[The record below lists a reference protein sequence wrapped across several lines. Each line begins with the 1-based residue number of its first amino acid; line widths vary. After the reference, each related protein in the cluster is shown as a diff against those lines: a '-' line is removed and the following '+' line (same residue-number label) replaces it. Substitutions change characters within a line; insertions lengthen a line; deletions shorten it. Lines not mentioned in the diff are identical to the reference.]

1 MPAKSCGK
9 KSCGSKK
16 SKTKKALQGAIVAL
30 ITPFKDGKLDEDS
43 YRRLVEWQIKAGT
56 HGLLTVGTTGESA
69 TLSLEEKKRLYELT
83 MEIANGK
90 VPVIAGTGT
99 NNTAQSIE
107 LTKMAAEIGVDAV
120 LMVTPYYNKPT
131 QEGLYQHYKAV
142 AEAVKKIPIILYN
155 VPGRTSVS
163 LAPETVARL
172 AKIKN
177 IIGIKE
183 ATGNMRQVTEI
194 IKQCGNKF
202 LLFSGD
208 DFTAYPTM
216 ALGGVGVIS
225 VASNVMPK
233 EMADMMN
240 ACLKGNWDKGRKLHY
255 KLYNLFKAMFLETN
269 PVPAKAALHL
279 MGIIDTPEVRLPL
292 AQMSETNLEKLK
304 EVLAEYK
311 LI

>member
-1 MPAKSCGK
+1 MAAKCARK
-9 KSCGSKK
+9 KTK
-16 SKTKKALQGAIVAL
+16 STKNKKALQGAIVAL
-30 ITPFKDGKLDEDS
+30 VTPFKDGKLDEES
-43 YRRLVEWQIKAGT
+43 YRELVEWQIKRGT

-69 TLSLEEKKRLYELT
+69 TLSLDEKKRLYELT
-83 MEIANGK
+83 VEIANGK

-107 LTKMAAEIGVDAV
+107 LTKLAADIGVDAV

-142 AEAVKKIPIILYN
+142 AEAVKKVPIILYN

-172 AKIKN
+172 SKIKN
-177 IIGIKE
+177 IVGIKE

-194 IKQCGNKF
+194 IRQCSNRF

-255 KLYNLFKAMFLETN
+255 KLYPLFKAMFIETN
-269 PVPAKAALHL
+269 PVPAKTALWL
-279 MGIIDTPEVRLPL
+279 MGKIASPEVRLPL
-292 AQMSETNLEKLK
+292 SPMSEENVEKLK
-304 EVLAEYK
+304 SVLAEYK
-311 LI
+311 LV

>member
-1 MPAKSCGK
+1 MPAKKCGQK
-9 KSCGSKK
+9 TCGSKK
-16 SKTKKALQGAIVAL
+16 AQNKKALQGAVVAL
-30 ITPFKDGKLDEDS
+30 ITPFKDGKLDEES
-43 YRRLVEWQIKAGT
+43 YRELVEWQIKSGT

-83 MEIANGK
+83 VEIANGR

-107 LTKMAAEIGVDAV
+107 LTKLAADIGVDAV

-142 AEAVKKIPIILYN
+142 AEAAKKIPIILYN

-172 AKIKN
+172 SKIKN
-177 IIGIKE
+177 IVGIKE
-183 ATGNMRQVTEI
+183 ASGSMRQVTEI

-202 LLFSGD
+202 LVFSGD

-240 ACLKGNWDKGRKLHY
+240 ACFKGNWEKAKKLHY
-255 KLYNLFKAMFLETN
+255 KLYDLFKAMFIETN
-269 PVPAKAALHL
+269 PVPAKTALYL
-279 MGIIDTPEVRLPL
+279 MGKIATPEVRLPL
-292 AQMSETNLEKLK
+292 APMAEENIEKLK
-304 EVLAEYK
+304 AVLANYN
-311 LI
+311 LV

>member
-1 MPAKSCGK
+1 MTGQRK
-9 KSCGSKK
+9 KQTCKRTSSKGLRGSIV
-16 SKTKKALQGAIVAL
+16 AIVS
-30 ITPFKDGKLDEDS
+30 PFKEGKLDETS
-43 YRRLVEWQIKAGT
+43 YKELVEWHLQSGT
-56 HGLLTVGTTGESA
+56 HGIVVVGTTGESA
-69 TLSLEEKKRLYELT
+69 TLSAEEKKRLYEWT
-83 MEIANGK
+83 VETVNGR
-90 VPVIAGTGT
+90 VPVIAGTGS
-99 NNTAQSIE
+99 NNTAQSIA
-107 LTKMAAEIGVDAV
+107 LTQLAAEIGVDAV

-183 ATGNMRQVTEI
+183 ATGSMKQVTEI
-194 IKQCGNKF
+194 IRLCGNKF
-202 LLFSGD
+202 LVFSGD

-225 VASNVMPK
+225 VAANIVPK
-233 EMADMMN
+233 EMATMMN
-240 ACLKGNWDKGRKLHY
+240 YCLKGNWEKARKLHY
-255 KLYNLFKAMFLETN
+255 KLYPLFKAMFIETN
-269 PVPAKAALHL
+269 PVPAKTALAL
-279 MGIIDTPEVRLPL
+279 MGKIASAEARLPL
-292 AQMSETNLEKLK
+292 AAMSEENVEKLK
-304 EVLAEYK
+304 TLLEEYK

>member
-1 MPAKSCGK
+1 MPAKGCGK
-9 KSCGSKK
+9 KSCASKK
-16 SKTKKALQGAIVAL
+16 SKGKKALQGAVVAL
-30 ITPFKDGKLDEDS
+30 VTPFKDGKLDEES
-43 YRRLVEWQIKAGT
+43 YRRLVEWQIKNGT

-69 TLSLEEKKRLYELT
+69 TLSFEEKKRLYELT
-83 MEIANGK
+83 MEIAGGK

-177 IIGIKE
+177 IVGIKE
-183 ATGNMRQVTEI
+183 ATGSMRQVTEI
-194 IKQCGNKF
+194 IQLCGNKF
-202 LLFSGD
+202 LVFSGD

-240 ACLKGNWDKGRKLHY
+240 ACLKGNWDKGRKLHF
-255 KLYNLFKAMFLETN
+255 KLYNLFKAMFIETN
-269 PVPAKAALHL
+269 PVPAKTALHL
-279 MGIIDTPEVRLPL
+279 MGIIDTAEVRLPL
-292 AQMSETNLEKLK
+292 APMSEANVEKLK
-304 EVLAEYK
+304 GILAEYK
-311 LI
+311 LL